1 MPAALHADLHPKLP
15 TGTHPSWRRL
25 ALALLAGMA
34 LLLSGCAALRA
45 QNPDS
50 TLAPVRA
57 SAIGSDPHV
66 MLDGHDVV
74 AYFTQG
80 QHAMGQPQ
88 FSSRYQGVDFHFA
101 SAAHKALFDAT
112 PQQYLPQFGGFC
124 ANGIAYAI
132 PWGGDADTWRIID
145 GKLYIFGGAGS
156 RDAFLLDVPGN
167 LALAQKYW
175 STEVAGSNSFWQ
187 RSKRLVFRVPHYASG
202 EELARRVAAARAAKP

>member
-1 MPAALHADLHPKLP
+1 MTPSLHATPH
-15 TGTHPSWRRL
+15 TASHPSWRRL
-25 ALALLAGMA
+25 GLALLAGLA
-34 LLLSGCAALRA
+34 LLLGGCAALRA

-50 TLAPVRA
+50 PLAPVRA
-57 SAIGSDPHV
+57 TAIGSDPHV

-101 SAAHKALFDAT
+101 SAAHKALFDAA
-112 PQQYLPQFGGFC
+112 PQRYLPQFGGFC

-156 RDAFLLDVPGN
+156 RDAFLLDVPRN
-167 LALAQKYW
+167 LALANTYW

-187 RSKRLVFRVPHYASG
+187 RSKRLIFRVPHYASG

>member
-1 MPAALHADLHPKLP
+1 M
-15 TGTHPSWRRL
+15 THPFRTLLRL
-25 ALALLAGMA
+25 LSLLLAATALA
-34 LLLSGCAALRA
+34 GCSAMLA
-45 QNPDS
+45 QNPS
-50 TLAPVRA
+50 GTLKPVNAVPGEADERL
-57 SAIGSDPHV
+57 
-66 MLDGHDVV
+66 MLKGHDVV

-101 SAAHKALFDAT
+101 SAAHKALFDAA
-112 PQQYLPQFGGFC
+112 PQRYLPQFGGFC

-156 RDAFLLDVPGN
+156 RDAFLLDVPRN
-167 LALAQKYW
+167 LALANTYW

-187 RSKRLVFRVPHYASG
+187 RSKRLIFRVPHYASG